1 MFESNC
7 IIWVNL
13 GNQFGD
19 TNIHL
24 IPIDDINL
32 TSIRIDVMPQK
43 EFDGFFCINDQP
55 EGIRN
60 FSILKDLIKSKN
72 LDLIPIN
79 GVHPLLTDENKEF
92 IKNKSID
99 YYNQLQMVSM
109 LYVNQDFNQAE
120 KNMNYWSEEL
130 RNFVNKSR

>member
-1 MFESNC
+1 M
-7 IIWVNL
+7 
-13 GNQFGD
+13 
-19 TNIHL
+19 
-24 IPIDDINL
+24 
-32 TSIRIDVMPQK
+32 
-43 EFDGFFCINDQP
+43 GFI
-55 EGIRN
+55 
-60 FSILKDLIKSKN
+60 
-72 LDLIPIN
+72 
-79 GVHPLLTDENKEF
+79 PLLTDENKEF